1 MKSLVSAA
9 LLTAAVVVAT
19 GAVPIPLPG
28 SGYGNAGD
36 AFVIMAGCILSPF
49 WGGLAAGIGSMLAD
63 LLLASA
69 AYAPATLVIK
79 GLMAIVAGFTY
90 RRLTRSK
97 VGLPLTIGL
106 AALLA
111 ETIMVLGYFL
121 YELFL
126 FDGVIATVNLMGNV
140 AQGVVGLLLAV
151 LLLPTLL
158 TRSGIIDMLGFNP
171 DESG

>member
-1 MKSLVSAA
+1 
-9 LLTAAVVVAT
+9 
-19 GAVPIPLPG
+19 
-28 SGYGNAGD
+28 
-36 AFVIMAGCILSPF
+36 
-49 WGGLAAGIGSMLAD
+49 MLAD

-111 ETIMVLGYFL
+111 EIIMVLGYFL